1 MPKSKRDKK
10 ISLTRV
16 EKKAGLETK
25 AALVEKVR
33 ESVDNYAR
41 LFVFQVVNMRNN
53 KLKAARET
61 WSHSQFFIGK
71 NRVLMKALGVS
82 EEEEYSDNLHLVS
95 RCIKNE
101 CGLLLTNQD
110 REEVIKFFDS
120 HQESDFARTGG
131 VATETLELEEGPL
144 PQFSHSM
151 EPHLRKLGLPV
162 VQQCCK

>member
-1 MPKSKRDKK
+1 
-10 ISLTRV
+10 
-16 EKKAGLETK
+16 
-25 AALVEKVR
+25 
-33 ESVDNYAR
+33 
-41 LFVFQVVNMRNN
+41 
-53 KLKAARET
+53 
-61 WSHSQFFIGK
+61 
-71 NRVLMKALGVS
+71 MKALSVS

-131 VATETLELEEGPL
+131 VATETLELEEGLL